1 TALCQLAR
9 CVSGVTGKSELDKT
23 FVTADRLCTEDG
35 TLTSD
40 TRLVRR
46 ALLRVGMS
54 VHRRRYG
61 DVVGAADAAR
71 TGIGFLDGLDD
82 PANDGGVA
90 RARLALELTSS
101 SLDRGE
107 GGVALEVAGPILARP
122 LRAAEVGPVAWWR
135 PAIATRVHLAAGE
148 GYAATRLLR
157 DALRDTDRYEMR
169 GLSAQLRSELAH
181 VEERMGRPGD

>member
-1 TALCQLAR
+1 LAVRLRTAWAVCARSVGTPLTGLAVLRQAVSSTGVPGSHRATALCQLAR

-107 GGVALEVAGPILARP
+107 GGVALEVA
-122 LRAAEVGPVAWWR
+122 
-135 PAIATRVHLAAGE
+135 
-148 GYAATRLLR
+148 
-157 DALRDTDRYEMR
+157 
-169 GLSAQLRSELAH
+169 
-181 VEERMGRPGD
+181 